1 MPLPFIIAAG
11 VALAA
16 AGYGFKKSFDASDTA
31 DEINIAIKKT
41 NDLKEE
47 AIKKAEPV
55 ESDCKN
61 ALMRLGEKKFHVQS
75 YSMSSFVKEFNQ
87 LKGREFVVKVADMQ
101 DLCEQVSNA
110 QNSFSQLNTNGMTD
124 ESIIEKMLIGYGS
137 LGVSSFTT
145 GAIMGGG
152 FAASGLAGM
161 AVLGGLVAGP
171 ALAILGA
178 ISADEM
184 EKKLD
189 DAKAYYSQVEAASK
203 KADVMIDDL
212 QAVRKMAELFTR
224 QITKFDVLF
233 FSLAQEAIATMK
245 KHHYDISR
253 YNQKEKDQLSV
264 TVSTLMTLSAFLKV
278 SIMDKQHQKLNEK
291 AQNALNLM
299 RNQINAL
306 ESGQK
311 SRHYDVAMIQSNQK
325 GLKNL

>member
-31 DEINIAIKKT
+31 DEINIVIKKA

-137 LGVSSFTT
+137 LGVSSFIT
-145 GAIMGGG
+145 AMMMGGE
-152 FAASGLAGM
+152 
-161 AVLGGLVAGP
+161 LVT
-171 ALAILGA
+171 AILGFF
-178 ISADEM
+178 STSKM
-184 EKKLD
+184 EEKLD

-212 QAVRKMAELFTR
+212 RSVEKMAKLFTR

-278 SIMDKQHQKLNEK
+278 PIMDEHQKLNKK
-291 AQNALNLM
+291 AKNALNLM
-299 RNQINAL
+299 RKQMDSL
-306 ESGQK
+306 ENG
-311 SRHYDVAMIQSNQK
+311 HYSLRDISFRQAQLEILRDDKTS
-325 GLKNL
+325 

>member
-1 MPLPFIIAAG
+1 MPLPFILAG

-16 AGYGFKKSFDASDTA
+16 AGYGVKKSFDASDTA
-31 DEINIAIKKT
+31 DEINIVIKKA

-101 DLCEQVSNA
+101 DLYKQVLSA
-110 QNSFSQLNTNGMTD
+110 QNLFSQPNTNGMTD

-137 LGVSSFTT
+137 LGVYSFIT
-145 GAIMGGG
+145 AMMIGGE
-152 FAASGLAGM
+152 
-161 AVLGGLVAGP
+161 LVA
-171 ALAILGA
+171 AILGFF
-178 ISADEM
+178 STSKM
-184 EKKLD
+184 EEKLD

-212 QAVRKMAELFTR
+212 RSVEKMAKLFTR
-224 QITKFDVLF
+224 QITKFDALF
-233 FSLAQEAIATMK
+233 FSLAQDAIATMK
-245 KHHYDISR
+245 KHHYDTSF

-278 SIMDKQHQKLNEK
+278 PIMDEHQKLNEK
-291 AQNALNLM
+291 AKNALNLM
-299 RNQINAL
+299 RKQMDSL
-306 ESGQK
+306 ENG
-311 SRHYDVAMIQSNQK
+311 HYSLRGIRFRQVQLEDLRDDKTS
-325 GLKNL
+325 